1 MTLELEPWTNL
12 IQVNKGK
19 ASMNYEHD
27 RKSAFT
33 ALSTTVPDERVGRH
47 NTYNTLNNLTSF
59 ILNYCIICIIAKNS

>member
-1 MTLELEPWTNL
+1 
-12 IQVNKGK
+12 
-19 ASMNYEHD
+19 MNYEHD

-59 ILNYCIICIIAKNS
+59 ILNYCIICIIKFKMHSSQLLVSLYSQQSWTDLY